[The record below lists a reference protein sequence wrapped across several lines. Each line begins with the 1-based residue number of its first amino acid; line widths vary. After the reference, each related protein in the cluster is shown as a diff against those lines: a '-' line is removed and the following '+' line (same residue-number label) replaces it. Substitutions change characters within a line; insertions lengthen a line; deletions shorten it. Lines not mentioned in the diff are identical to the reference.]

1 VCEDV
6 REAGVDVASLRVSRL
21 VGLSH
26 ANDVAECG
34 VRAVGCCA
42 ECGRWL
48 YGSGRREMS
57 EDISGDSS
65 AEGGGWAESVGW
77 WATWTVRRFRLLVL
91 ALVGLSTEP

>member
-26 ANDVAECG
+26 ANDVAECV
-34 VRAVGCCA
+34 VRADGGCA

-48 YGSGRREMS
+48 DGSGRRGMI
-57 EDISGDSS
+57 EDVSGDSS
-65 AEGGGWAESVGW
+65 AEGGGWAESIGW
-77 WATWTVRRFRLLVL
+77 WATWTVDAFGFLCS
-91 ALVGLSTEP
+91 LS